1 MQKSAAQAAA
11 VCMVIVCS
19 FLSKSPEKQLHVI
32 GITKDMNRMHNKD
45 EYVIACL

>member
-1 MQKSAAQAAA
+1 MQKLPAQAAA
-11 VCMVIVCS
+11 INIVIVYG

-45 EYVIACL
+45 KYVIACL

>member
-1 MQKSAAQAAA
+1 MQKLPAQATAINI
-11 VCMVIVCS
+11 VIVCS

-45 EYVIACL
+45 KYVIACL

>member
-32 GITKDMNRMHNKD
+32 GITKDMNRMHTKD
-45 EYVIACL
+45 KYVIACL